1 MADKQAD
8 SGRSASSDQ
17 MNTLMRRQLGYEPAG
32 EAPNDTPAPETAPAP
47 DPAEG
52 EGGKA
57 RKDMNAMMRGMLG
70 RND

>member
-8 SGRSASSDQ
+8 SGRSAGSNK
-17 MNTLMRRQLGYEPAG
+17 MNNLMRRQLGYEPEG
-32 EAPNDTPAPETAPAP
+32 ETPNDTQAEPQTPAP

-57 RKDMNAMMRGMLG
+57 RKDMNAIMRGMLG